1 MSDTAPARPPQVT
14 MAGWMILA
22 GSVIVVLMAFSQ
34 VSELRTLQTR
44 EAVEDYL
51 STPPG
56 DSLGIGVQGALQAMR
71 IMTMVA
77 AASAAATAILGWQ
90 VLQRSK
96 GARIALSVLA
106 VPLLV
111 TGLVTGGLVSAL
123 VVAASVMLWFQP
135 ARDWFEGRSPAPR
148 PVARTASRP
157 DPFAAPSTQAGQAG
171 QAGRVPLLDLPPPS
185 APPLHP
191 TPYAS
196 GAVARRDASD
206 ARPASVV
213 WACVLTWAAAG
224 LTATLLV
231 VTMLV
236 VAADPDALFA
246 EVRRQNPD
254 LVEQGMTDG
263 VMRATLFTVGGLVVV
278 WSGVAL
284 ALAVLTW
291 RRVRWAAIALT
302 VSAACAGVLCLVMLV
317 GSVLMVVPLAACALA
332 SSLLLRPEARAWYAA
347 RR

>member
-1 MSDTAPARPPQVT
+1 
-14 MAGWMILA
+14 MAAWMILA
-22 GSVIVVLMAFSQ
+22 GSVIVVLMAFGQ
-34 VSELRTLQTR
+34 VSELRSLQTR

-56 DSLGIGVQGALQAMR
+56 DSLGIGVQGALEAMR

-77 AASAAATAILGWQ
+77 AACAAATAILGWQ
-90 VLQRSK
+90 VLKRSK
-96 GARIALSVLA
+96 GARVALSVLA
-106 VPLLV
+106 APLLV

-135 ARDWFEGRSPAPR
+135 ARDWFEGRAPAPR
-148 PVARTASRP
+148 PVAATPARP
-157 DPFAAPSTQAGQAG
+157 DPFASSSTAS
-171 QAGRVPLLDLPPPS
+171 RDPLLDLPPPS

-196 GAVARRDASD
+196 GAAPAS
-206 ARPASVV
+206 ASRRPAAVV

-224 LTATLLV
+224 LAATMLV

-236 VAADPDALFA
+236 VAADPQALFD

-254 LVEQGMTDG
+254 LIEQGMTDG
-263 VMRATLFTVGGLVVV
+263 VLRASLFTVGGVVIV
-278 WSGVAL
+278 WSAVAL

-302 VSAACAGVLCLVMLV
+302 VSAAAAGLLCLVMLV

-332 SSLLLRPEARAWYAA
+332 SSLLLRPEARAWYAGP

>member
-22 GSVIVVLMAFSQ
+22 GSVIVVLMAFGQ
-34 VSELRTLQTR
+34 VSELRSLQTR

-71 IMTMVA
+71 VMTMVA
-77 AASAAATAILGWQ
+77 AACAAATAILGWQ

-106 VPLLV
+106 LPLLV

-135 ARDWFEGRSPAPR
+135 ARDWFAGRAPAPARPAASSPA
-148 PVARTASRP
+148 RP
-157 DPFAAPSTQAGQAG
+157 DPFAASAPS
-171 QAGRVPLLDLPPPS
+171 RDPLLDLPPPS

-196 GAVARRDASD
+196 GQASRVTTE

-213 WACVLTWAAAG
+213 WACVLTWIAAG

-263 VMRATLFTVGGLVVV
+263 VMRATLFTLGGVIVV

-284 ALAVLTW
+284 ALGVLTW

-302 VSAACAGVLCLVMLV
+302 VSAACAGVLCLVMLI

-347 RR
+347 PRP

>member
-1 MSDTAPARPPQVT
+1 MSDPAPPRPPQVT
-14 MAGWMILA
+14 MAAWMILA
-22 GSVIVVLMAFSQ
+22 GSVIVVFMAFGQ
-34 VSELRTLQTR
+34 VSELRSLQTR

-56 DSLGIGVQGALQAMR
+56 DSLGIGVQGALEAMR

-77 AASAAATAILGWQ
+77 AACAAATAILGWQ

-96 GARIALSVLA
+96 GARVALSVLA
-106 VPLLV
+106 LPLLV

-135 ARDWFEGRSPAPR
+135 ARDWFEGRAPAPR
-148 PVARTASRP
+148 PAAATPARP
-157 DPFAAPSTQAGQAG
+157 DPFAASSSSST
-171 QAGRVPLLDLPPPS
+171 RDPLLDLPPPS

-196 GAVARRDASD
+196 GAPAPDVASR
-206 ARPASVV
+206 RPAAVV

-224 LTATLLV
+224 LAATMLV

-236 VAADPDALFA
+236 VAVDPQALFD

-263 VMRATLFTVGGLVVV
+263 VLRASLFTVGGVVIV
-278 WSGVAL
+278 WSAVAL

-302 VSAACAGVLCLVMLV
+302 VSAAAAGLLCLVMLI

-347 RR
+347 NR